1 MKSEKGA
8 SLVET
13 LVALALLG
21 IIGLALAGALATS
34 SNARRIADE
43 RVSARILAE
52 TQMEELKKLPYASAY
67 DPVPVSDEYPG
78 YTALVAASSLRNG
91 DIQLITVTI
100 AHYGKEITR
109 LESYKVKR

>member
-1 MKSEKGA
+1 
-8 SLVET
+8 V
-13 LVALALLG
+13 LLG
-21 IIGLALAGALATS
+21 IIGLALASALATS

-43 RVSARILAE
+43 QVSARILAE
-52 TQMEELKKLPYASAY
+52 TQMEKLKKLPYASAY

-78 YTALVAASSLRNG
+78 YTAVINADSLRNG

-100 AHYGKEITR
+100 SHYGKEISQ